1 MTIKDIAK
9 HFNVSIS
16 MVSRAINNS
25 GYIREDLRQAIID
38 YAKQHHWQ
46 PSKRAVSL
54 KKGSSNIVGVVVP
67 YIKTNQFDFLPML
80 ISQLSHLK
88 YSWQFAMGKDNRQ
101 IDFLTSIP
109 VEMILAINLTDEQM
123 PAIENAQNKNIPVL
137 NIFGHRENV
146 ASIFCPHKK
155 AIYDCVKTL
164 VDNGHK
170 KIAYVGLDFRIT
182 NLDLST
188 SHFASAKAG
197 LLQAIDDFN
206 LDFNI
211 ERDCVFSQDH
221 NFDNKQVENLMAK
234 GKYTAIL
241 GWTIY
246 AEIAVYSAARQLGII
261 IGQDISFIGFEGNK
275 TLQGFNPPP
284 TYFEFD
290 YELILKNV
298 TDFVLDK
305 GVTFPKFTETG
316 FTLQKGNSICKI

>member
-67 YIKTNQFDFLPML
+67 YINTNQFDFLPML

-137 NIFGHRENV
+137 NIFGHRENI
-146 ASIFCPHKK
+146 ASIFSPHKK

-197 LLQAIDDFN
+197 LL
-206 LDFNI
+206 
-211 ERDCVFSQDH
+211 
-221 NFDNKQVENLMAK
+221 
-234 GKYTAIL
+234 
-241 GWTIY
+241 
-246 AEIAVYSAARQLGII
+246 
-261 IGQDISFIGFEGNK
+261 
-275 TLQGFNPPP
+275 
-284 TYFEFD
+284 
-290 YELILKNV
+290 
-298 TDFVLDK
+298 
-305 GVTFPKFTETG
+305 
-316 FTLQKGNSICKI
+316 